1 MPANYRQL
9 LGRRISA
16 SREKAKLTQQEL
28 GDRIGKGGKFLSD
41 IERGVKLP
49 SMETIFALAKALKVS
64 PSVFFTFERE
74 ETDSTLLR
82 EAVAALLVK
91 CDPKQ
96 LQRIHRVV
104 KAMVE
109 P

>member
-16 SREKAKLTQQEL
+16 SRENAKLTQQEL
-28 GDRIGKGGKFLSD
+28 GDEIGKGGKFLSD

-49 SMETIFALAKALKVS
+49 SVDTIFALAKALKLS
-64 PSVFFTFERE
+64 PSVFFTFERD
-74 ETDSTLLR
+74 ETDSTVLR
-82 EAVAALLVK
+82 EAITALLVK
-91 CDPKQ
+91 SDPKQ

-104 KAMVE
+104 KAMLD

>member
-16 SREKAKLTQQEL
+16 SREKAHLTQQEL
-28 GDRIGKGGKFLSD
+28 GDEIGKGGKFLSD

-49 SMETIFALAKALKVS
+49 SVDTIFALAKALKVS

-74 ETDSTLLR
+74 ETDSAALR
-82 EAVAALLVK
+82 QAIAALLVK
-91 CDPKQ
+91 SDSKQ
-96 LQRIHRVV
+96 LQGVYRVV
-104 KAMVE
+104 KAMLE